1 VTDVFLENTCL
12 CYYLSAFLADVSPAS
27 IQRLSSTR
35 STTNM
40 RYIMKSILQIVRALG
55 MAGRQTCLLG
65 VVVVVAQWPAISA
78 AQQTSTR
85 YVITADD
92 ETPNLTNTATF
103 FSIGLGGALTQV
115 ATTASGGAGSAGGYF
130 AASRVSVLHNAQADC
145 AFVGNGA
152 SNTVG
157 ALSVQTQTLV
167 ASFFGSGTDTG
178 GTVGVGLATNDIYL
192 YVGFGG
198 SNTIGTFAVEPG
210 CALAF
215 IGDSSVLGLN
225 GGTITG
231 LAARG
236 NILVVTYGDASI
248 ESFNISQGMPI
259 SNGDAQNSTGS
270 TNDHIPNGVDITS
283 DGHYAIFGDAST
295 VTTVEVSDI
304 SSGKLT
310 PTIVYNVGTAWNSAS
325 VWLSPDETLLYISN
339 SSGGQVTA
347 AFFDKATGTVTRGC
361 VSQRLNGFYNGWVYA
376 GRVGTAL
383 STGTGSVLYVPEFG
397 GPSSVGIVN
406 VQASNGKCTLTEAPG
421 SPVSDPNSS
430 TLISIGVYPARPF

>member
-1 VTDVFLENTCL
+1 
-12 CYYLSAFLADVSPAS
+12 
-27 IQRLSSTR
+27 
-35 STTNM
+35 M
-40 RYIMKSILQIVRALG
+40 RNLLKSISAILRALG
-55 MAGRQTCLLG
+55 IAGRQICLSGLIVG
-65 VVVVVAQWPAISA
+65 VALLPPISSAQEAS
-78 AQQTSTR
+78 QR

-92 ETPNLTNTATF
+92 EAADLTHTATF
-103 FSIGLGGALTQV
+103 YSIGLGGGLTQV

-130 AASRVSVLHNAQADC
+130 AAGRVSVLHNAQADC

-157 ALSVQTQTLV
+157 AFAVQTQTLV
-167 ASFFGSGTDTG
+167 ASFFGSGTDSG
-178 GTVGVGLATNDIYL
+178 GTVGVGLATNDTYL

-198 SNTIGTFAVEPG
+198 SNTLGTFAVEPA

-215 IGDSSVLGLN
+215 IGDTAVLGLN

-236 NILVVTYGDASI
+236 NILVVTYGDGSI
-248 ESFNISQGMPI
+248 ESFNISQGMPVP
-259 SNGDAQNSTGS
+259 NGDAQNSTGS
-270 TNDHIPNGVDITS
+270 INDHIPNGVDITS